1 MITYQSLDYEMTENV
16 DIYKNQEK
24 DREKK
29 WYTSFWDHVFPDEPE
44 SEEEYSGMEKKDI
57 SENMKNYLKYRFKG
71 TRKYCKKRVR
81 QSMYNFFVVQVI
93 TIFVSAL
100 IPIINVTDLGGN
112 DYLIRLV
119 SSVLGSI
126 IVILTGFL
134 QLFKLYEK
142 WILFMSTVDSLE
154 YEYYSYVYGLPH
166 YSTSNDPD
174 KLFVQKIE
182 SIILAKGERYLAN
195 IDRTKTGGKD
205 KE

>member
-1 MITYQSLDYEMTENV
+1 MTENV
-16 DIYKNQEK
+16 DKYKNQEK
-24 DREKK
+24 DTEKK
-29 WYTSFWDHVFPDEPE
+29 WYTTFWDHVFPDEPE

-57 SENMKNYLKYRFKG
+57 SENMKKYLKYRFKG

-81 QSMYNFFVVQVI
+81 QSMYNFFVVQII
-93 TIFVSAL
+93 TILVSAL
-100 IPIINVTDLGGN
+100 IPIINVTGFGDN
-112 DYLIRLV
+112 FLIRMV

-154 YEYYSYVYGLPH
+154 FEYYNYVYGLPT

-195 IDRTKTGGKD
+195 IDRTKTSGKD
-205 KE
+205 SE